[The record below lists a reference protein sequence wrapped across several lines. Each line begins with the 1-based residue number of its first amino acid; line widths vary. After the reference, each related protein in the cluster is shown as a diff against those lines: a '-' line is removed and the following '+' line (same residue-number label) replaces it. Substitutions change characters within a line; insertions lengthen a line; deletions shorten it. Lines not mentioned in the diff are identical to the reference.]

1 MSPSNNI
8 VLKYL
13 VIKKKKILIAF
24 QSEQETRVS
33 HESDVA
39 CLGRQMLCNASK
51 YMGT

>member
-13 VIKKKKILIAF
+13 VIKKILIAF

-39 CLGRQMLCNASK
+39 CRGRQMLCNASK